1 MDKNIGFRRNI
12 YRSWLDATAAL
23 RCETDDLT
31 KLRTSLEPIVKE
43 DISSAPNRRMAID
56 ILINIWGKSADLAP
70 DLHREALA
78 FFQAV
83 SAVEDR
89 QWLHYGMTLLSYP
102 FFRETA
108 AIIGQVGRHEDAI
121 TPAMVKQ
128 RMIAERGELGS
139 LEKAV
144 ERVMFSL
151 RNWGLLTP
159 SDQRYAYTPQVQVL
173 TTNQVNLEIWLLACA
188 IRAHPADEMPF
199 ADLLRM
205 PELFPFAFTVKLDD
219 LRQHSGF
226 AVQRQGDGWD
236 MVRTGS

>member
-12 YRSWLDATAAL
+12 YRSWLDAAAAL
-23 RCETDDLT
+23 RSETDDLT

-43 DISSAPNRRMAID
+43 DISSTPNRRMAID
-56 ILINIWGKSADLAP
+56 ILINIWGKSADLAL

-89 QWLHYGMTLLSYP
+89 LWLHYGMTLLSYP

-173 TTNQVNLEIWLLACA
+173 STSQVDLEIWLLACA
-188 IRAHPADEMPF
+188 LRAHPADELPF
-199 ADLLRM
+199 ADLLCM